1 MIRRIRKNLKD
12 VLLGALVLLVLV
24 LAVEVHMLRSTIT
37 SHSHDQKSANN
48 INEVFDGF
56 KDLVITL
63 KKLEKSQ

>member
-1 MIRRIRKNLKD
+1 MIRKIRKNLRE

-37 SHSHDQKSANN
+37 QHSHTDRADN
-48 INEVFDGF
+48 INTVFDGF

-63 KKLEKSQ
+63 KKLEKSE